1 MRRGRNERLY
11 LYAVCRGSRG
21 NTDAFFAVGNSG
33 IRFLCIIVGILILAL
48 LKKKTRLPT
57 HNELKRRLN
66 VLAESLDRI
75 IASLDKE
82 EGGYDFLREINKLI
96 YTADK
101 LIYAVTLVSERE
113 RDTGISSIAQQLETC
128 KNKLAPYKYRTKAKD
143 EADGLKDARADL
155 NAAILAMDSILGRDN
170 ELKEKKAKRYNG

>member
-1 MRRGRNERLY
+1 MNGFIYMLCAGEAAETQTPSLQSVILEY
-11 LYAVCRGSRG
+11 VFYA
-21 NTDAFFAVGNSG
+21 A
-33 IRFLCIIVGILILAL
+33 IIIVGILILAL

-96 YTADK
+96 YAADK

-128 KNKLAPYKYRTKAKD
+128 KNKLAPYKYRTKAKN

-155 NAAILAMDSILGRDN
+155 NAALLAMDSILGRDN

>member
-1 MRRGRNERLY
+1 MRRR
-11 LYAVCRGSRG
+11 SRG

-33 IRFLCIIVGILILAL
+33 IRFLCRNHYRRYTYPPF

-57 HNELKRRLN
+57 HNALQRRLN

-128 KNKLAPYKYRTKAKD
+128 KNKLAPYKYRTKVKD
-143 EADGLKDARADL
+143 DADGLKDARADL